1 MEYIVQRASQLGN
14 KIQPCEEA
22 KQETIAY
29 NAYKD
34 SEEKVWTIEI
44 NTIKQL
50 MEFQYKYGDI
60 IIRDSILYKGYHEIL
75 IYDDYIE

>member
-1 MEYIVQRASQLGN
+1 MKYIAKRASEWSD

-22 KQETIAY
+22 KQETIIH
-29 NAYKD
+29 KD
-34 SEEKVWTIEI
+34 KKVKVWMVRI

-50 MEFQYKYGDI
+50 MDFKDKYGDI
-60 IIRDSILYKGYHEIL
+60 VIGDSIIYKGYSEIL

>member
-1 MEYIVQRASQLGN
+1 MKYIVKRASQWDR

-22 KQETIAY
+22 KQETIP
-29 NAYKD
+29 YKD
-34 SEEKVWTIEI
+34 GKEKVWMVRIG
-44 NTIKQL
+44 TIKDL

-60 IIRDSILYKGYHEIL
+60 IIQDSIIYKGYSEIL

>member
-1 MEYIVQRASQLGN
+1 MKYIVKRASQWGK

-22 KQETIAY
+22 KQETV
-29 NAYKD
+29 AYKD
-34 SEEKVWTIEI
+34 SKEKVWMIKI

-50 MEFQYKYGDI
+50 MDFQYKYGDI
-60 IIRDSILYKGYHEIL
+60 VIRDSIIYKGYSEIL